1 MKLTKETLKNLI
13 KEELSRVITNEM
25 MMPGSPEHKEAMAF
39 MMDIHTPEEAQALAD
54 TLSNSIDHANQLK
67 DSPEYASDHDYSEKI
82 QRNLQKLRFLN
93 DKYPELR
100 SKHI

>member
-54 TLSNSIDHANQLK
+54 T
-67 DSPEYASDHDYSEKI
+67 
-82 QRNLQKLRFLN
+82 
-93 DKYPELR
+93 
-100 SKHI
+100 

>member
-13 KEELSRVITNEM
+13 KEELDEM
-25 MMPGSPEHKEAMAF
+25 MGPVSPEIQAHTKF
-39 MMDIHTPEEAQALAD
+39 MMNIHTPEEAQALAD
-54 TLSNSIDHANQLK
+54 TLSNSIDNANKLK
-67 DSPEYASDHDYSEKI
+67 DSPEHASDHDYNEKI

-93 DKYPELR
+93 DKFQNLR

>member
-1 MKLTKETLKNLI
+1 MKLTKEILKKLV
-13 KEELSRVITNEM
+13 KEELSRVTNEM
-25 MMPGSPEHKEAMAF
+25 MMPGSPEFKEAGAF

-54 TLSNSIDHANQLK
+54 TLSNSIDHANMLK
-67 DSPEYASDHDYSEKI
+67 DSPEYASDHNYDEKI

-93 DKYPELR
+93 DKFPELR

>member
-13 KEELSRVITNEM
+13 KEELEEM
-25 MMPGSPEHKEAMAF
+25 MGPVSPEIQAHTKF
-39 MMDIHTPEEAQALAD
+39 MMNIHTPKEAQALAD

-67 DSPEYASDHDYSEKI
+67 DSPEHASDHDYNEKI
-82 QRNLQKLRFLN
+82 QKNLQKLRLLRN
-93 DKYPELR
+93 KYPELR

>member
-1 MKLTKETLKNLI
+1 MKLTKETLKQLI
-13 KEELSRVITNEM
+13 KEELSDIMNEL

-67 DSPEYASDHDYSEKI
+67 DSPEYASDHDYDEKI
-82 QRNLQKLRFLN
+82 QGNLQKLRFLN
-93 DKYPELR
+93 DKYPELQ
-100 SKHI
+100 SKFI